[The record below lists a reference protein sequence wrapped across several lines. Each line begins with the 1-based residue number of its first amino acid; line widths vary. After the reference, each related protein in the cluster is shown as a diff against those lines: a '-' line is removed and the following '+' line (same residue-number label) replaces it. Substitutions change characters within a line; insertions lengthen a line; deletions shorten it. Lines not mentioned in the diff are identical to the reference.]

1 MTAVIAAEM
10 SSIPAV
16 AKSSGI
22 PETTIRY
29 WMEEP
34 EFVALRAKT
43 REDMAEE
50 SAALA
55 HKTLGVIRAKLAEFE
70 PRDLT
75 VLFGVLV
82 DKAQLLTGQATN
94 RTETRDIT
102 DRMTPEQMDA
112 LADEI
117 DAWLADRKPA

>member
-1 MTAVIAAEM
+1 MIAAEM
-10 SSIPAV
+10 SSVEA
-16 AKSSGI
+16 AAESTGI
-22 PETTIRY
+22 PRTTITY

-34 EFVALRAKT
+34 EFVALRQKT
-43 REDMAEE
+43 RDDMAEE
-50 SAALA
+50 SATLA
-55 HKTLGVIRAKLAEFE
+55 HKALDEIRRRMAEFE

-82 DKAQLLTGQATN
+82 DKAQLLTGAATS

-102 DRMTPEQMDA
+102 DTLSPEQADA

-117 DAWLADRKPA
+117 DEWLKARKPA